1 MGMDMQVRPRSH
13 NKMIQAERHDTYK
26 SRGKL
31 QEPTVCGGCGAVYLD
46 GRWSWTAA
54 PKGSRK
60 AVCSACR
67 RVADR
72 FPAGRIEIGGEFFMK
87 HRDEVLRLVR
97 NVEATEKKERP
108 LERIMAIED
117 DINQTVVTTT
127 GIHVARRIG
136 ESLSR
141 SYQGEFNFR
150 YGAGDDT
157 IRVNWSR

>member
-1 MGMDMQVRPRSH
+1 MDMQVRPRSR
-13 NKMIQAERHDTYK
+13 NKMIQPERHDTYK

-31 QEPTVCGGCGAVYLD
+31 QEPTACGGCGAVFLD
-46 GRWSWTAA
+46 GRWSWMAA
-54 PKGSRK
+54 PKGARK
-60 AVCSACR
+60 GRCAACQR
-67 RVADR
+67 IADR

-97 NVEATEKKERP
+97 NVEATEKVERP

-117 DINQTVVTTT
+117 DRDQTVVTTT
-127 GIHVARRIG
+127 GIHLARRIG
-136 ESLSR
+136 ESLGR

-150 YGAGDDT
+150 YGDGDET